1 MTDGNRRGSRVPG
14 VAALALFGV
23 LAAAVLGSAG
33 GFGPAAGFPADES
46 VVHNIGYALFDI
58 DLGGIAAEG
67 FLAAFLLIALALD
80 IALDS
85 AIYLA
90 KREDGGSIV
99 SALTDGGRDVVDIDT
114 AGDSVDTAS
123 GRNTAAGGVD
133 TADGDR
139 NAAASDVDTATGD
152 DTGVDSDTVGGGADV
167 DSDTRGPQ

>member
-99 SALTDGGRDVVDIDT
+99 SALTDGGRDVVDVDT
-114 AGDSVDTAS
+114 AG

-133 TADGDR
+133 AADGDR